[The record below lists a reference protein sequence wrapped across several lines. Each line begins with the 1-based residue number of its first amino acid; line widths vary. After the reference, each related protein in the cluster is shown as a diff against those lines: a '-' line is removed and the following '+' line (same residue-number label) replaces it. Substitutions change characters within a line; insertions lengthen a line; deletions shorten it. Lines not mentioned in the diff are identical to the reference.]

1 MDTPISRLIEN
12 KGNRIV
18 SISPDA
24 SVLEA
29 AQKMRDE
36 KIGAIMVM
44 EKNALVG
51 IMSERDIMNRV
62 VAEEKD
68 PAATLV
74 QDVMTTRV
82 SVINPRITVRD
93 AMQIVT
99 EKHLRHMPIVQN
111 GELMGMLSSG
121 DLTRSIVSEEEEYI
135 ETLFEYISGSY
146 PS

>member
-1 MDTPISRLIEN
+1 VDTPISRLIED

-44 EKNALVG
+44 KNDALVG

-62 VAEEKD
+62 VAVEKD

-74 QDVMTTRV
+74 QEVMTTRV
-82 SVINPRITVRD
+82 SVISPRITVRD

>member
-1 MDTPISRLIEN
+1 
-12 KGNRIV
+12 
-18 SISPDA
+18 
-24 SVLEA
+24 
-29 AQKMRDE
+29 MRDE

-82 SVINPRITVRD
+82 SVISPRITVRD